1 MNKFFSRRVIA
12 VLSLIVIIIV
22 VCINFSVL
30 NYFFFQDDFFH
41 LNISKAHTLKEFLSF
56 FEFRRDIIQYRPI
69 TMQLYFYINFLL
81 FGFNTLGFRIEN
93 LAFLFGS
100 YFLILKVIERILQ
113 DKFVAFL
120 TATFWVLSSVYFMSI
135 VWIGAAWLFVGTFFW
150 LLTSLFFL
158 NFQKKKKNIF
168 YIFSIISFLLTI
180 GSFEFSVTW
189 PFIFAF
195 YYFYVLRNTFFK
207 TIRIFAPFFLLVSI
221 YLILRMFFIKAPE
234 ILEYKMSFDFV
245 SIKTLFWYLLGSFN
259 IPEEF
264 KKQIVN
270 HLLLFNPKFFSEY
283 WASVFKTFISGF
295 LVFLLAILIPIIQIF
310 RKHLK
315 ANFRIIAFSIFW
327 FLTGISPVLFLPN
340 HYFVMYLILP
350 SVGIYFLMAYLLSS
364 FGKKIFIIPT
374 LIIWFFSSYNT
385 ISFYKI
391 NSYQIEAQKF
401 ARTFYTE
408 IKNEFPN
415 LPKNSIVYYPLESSQ
430 KQLALENQEAIKAIY
445 NDSSLS
451 IYYNK
456 EDLLSSLKKGNTGK
470 VYIYFPK

>member
-1 MNKFFSRRVIA
+1 MRKIQDIGVENKKVIFRVGLDVSIENGHAKEKFKIKA
-12 VLSLIVIIIV
+12 VKKAADYLMKKGAKVAIMTYLGRPDGKKDM
-22 VCINFSVL
+22 NFSL
-30 NYFFFQDDFFH
+30 EQ
-41 LNISKAHTLKEFLSF
+41 
-56 FEFRRDIIQYRPI
+56 
-69 TMQLYFYINFLL
+69 
-81 FGFNTLGFRIEN
+81 
-93 LAFLFGS
+93 
-100 YFLILKVIERILQ
+100 
-113 DKFVAFL
+113 
-120 TATFWVLSSVYFMSI
+120 
-135 VWIGAAWLFVGTFFW
+135 
-150 LLTSLFFL
+150 
-158 NFQKKKKNIF
+158 
-168 YIFSIISFLLTI
+168 
-180 GSFEFSVTW
+180 
-189 PFIFAF
+189 
-195 YYFYVLRNTFFK
+195 
-207 TIRIFAPFFLLVSI
+207 
-221 YLILRMFFIKAPE
+221 IKSDVEE